1 MSNTYDVY
9 IQKWKNAD
17 GTISSAPE
25 KLMFSI
31 PQNNPEGFPMISPT
45 VKCGE
50 DSADSL
56 DFSMNVGM
64 EYYDLLIPLKTIIRV
79 EYYGNTIFYGRVL
92 TINASTVMQTRSV
105 HCEGAFGFFNDS
117 YYPATADTKR
127 EEISWSTYFDRILS
141 NHNNYIHGDDVKK
154 FNRGTVDFTPST
166 QNKKFEPTGWTQ
178 TSSMLSSLKDE
189 LGGHMLSRYS
199 GGYNYIDWYKYHKR
213 DLGNGNRP
221 VVQVGENV
229 IDISSNM
236 DVGNLFTRV
245 IPVGKSDNDGSKIT
259 INGYAYTDRSGVR
272 HTHGTDYMS
281 VSLIRSL
288 YSDAELSNDYH
299 TPQDF
304 DDSES
309 KYGIIYKTIQFSDAA
324 TPEQLWNE
332 CAKWIKE
339 SFYGAV
345 TSFEIRAIDMHIQ
358 NTSLPLILLGDCVD
372 IYYKIMENGQMVT
385 KYRKMIAK
393 SIKYDLFNP
402 SNNSYSFGIP
412 SDLLKTSKS
421 QSSSKKKKTAS
432 EMMSNPE
439 EVESEPDKNLTFQKI
454 ADIIRNDPD
463 VENGYG
469 GDAAADSFIEN
480 GEYSGSVKVY
490 DATIHYDTSREEIF
504 FTARLA
510 GKITVSGKP
519 THWVGFNNAHGL
531 FAFPDVDTPLVVG
544 ESPAVASAL
553 ASAIAVANQKQGF
566 RGITHWY
573 IKNGGYSYTNIAS
586 LTASTKTGAI
596 AGAGQFV
603 MSDLTKQFYLNSAVE
618 GGMISGMM
626 TIDPQ
631 ALNKVKVKRT
641 MLTSAT
647 KGALTFL
654 NAEIDKQNTITAFFG
669 NKDDNSGG
677 SMQIMDDAEKKIA
690 EITKSTDGGG
700 FLNLLSS
707 SGLNSLQALADDVK
721 NRITTSTKK
730 DGKEVSTTTIDGVVG
745 SMCSIFGKLG
755 TDGSGDDSKTTITND
770 GATGKSTFFDLNGG
784 SSGGT
789 RKKTIELAAGS
800 SAMSFFNGKTNENDK
815 KTVEV
820 EGNGTSGEGKINVG
834 NKGNNQGWRVK
845 LNETIT
851 YQDSSG
857 TTHTLEPGFVSAND
871 FHFDDDNTFNSL
883 KTKILVADTIIAG
896 KVTASTIAADL
907 AYIRDLS
914 SDTIKANRSVR
925 AGYGYFT
932 NGYITNVYASGH
944 VYRTVNGNNVDL
956 GRCYNQCLLSES
968 GGVITLT
975 MYPADGTAP
984 VQNRDISSFN
994 MAATTFYKNAVAASF
1009 DSDHQMFITG
1019 PGSDDKV
1026 STDTLNPGQSKNYYP
1041 TFKKQGSGYQ
1051 YGSLVKVSARS
1062 LRLRTPQGAVRP
1074 TTSNQTIL
1082 PGNDSGGTAYDGLS
1096 QVVVEGS
1103 SNLTAGNIKSGVTIF
1118 GVTGTHEG
1126 GQARALYVEP
1136 DFSARYMNNYT
1147 FKSYTEKG
1155 GTLVDTVGG
1164 GATTGVNIPLIEAGA
1179 GATSPGLTE
1188 IPSGG
1193 ITSNGNYKFP
1203 SGYAGIRYLNVNVSG
1218 GSSGPTKHDAFAVN
1232 VSQGPSGTV
1241 VTIQKTYPHG
1251 SSCPF
1256 VTTSSK
1262 NFYWY

>member
-259 INGYAYTDRSGVR
+259 INGYAYTDRNGVR

-432 EMMSNPE
+432 ESMSAPIIDTDM
-439 EVESEPDKNLTFQKI
+439 PDKELTFSKV
-454 ADIIRNDPD
+454 ADIIRKDPD
-463 VENGYG
+463 VVNGYG
-469 GDAAADSFIEN
+469 GDAAADSFIAN
-480 GEYSGSVKVY
+480 GKLSGSVNVY
-490 DATIHYDTSREEIF
+490 DADIHYDPVGHPEIC
-504 FTARLA
+504 FTGQII
-510 GKITVSGKP
+510 GKITISGKVP
-519 THWVGFNNAHGL
+519 KWIAVNNAHGL
-531 FAFPDVDTPLVVG
+531 FAYIDNVEASVTGAAQVVA
-544 ESPAVASAL
+544 AV
-553 ASAIAVANQKQGF
+553 VAGNANVA
-566 RGITHWY
+566 RPTTHWY
-573 IKNGGYSYTNIAS
+573 IKEAGYTYTDFSVWQSVAAETSVKAVIAATQGLAVYAGGYSIIDLVGKTINAATVNSIEGVITTANKMALDVQNSIIS
-586 LTASTKTGAI
+586 LLP
-596 AGAGQFV
+596 GQKNSSGNEIV
-603 MSDLTKQFYLNSAVE
+603 SAQIGGNDGGKMSVFDE
-618 GGMISGMM
+618 W
-626 TIDPQ
+626 
-631 ALNKVKVKRT
+631 
-641 MLTSAT
+641 
-647 KGALTFL
+647 
-654 NAEIDKQNTITAFFG
+654 G
-669 NKDDNSGG
+669 NKIMEAAGKDQKMSFYERIGSSMSGKVSASIQAASG
-677 SMQIMDDAEKKIA
+677 TVASIISKI
-690 EITKSTDGGG
+690 
-700 FLNLLSS
+700 
-707 SGLNSLQALADDVK
+707 
-721 NRITTSTKK
+721 
-730 DGKEVSTTTIDGVVG
+730 GK
-745 SMCSIFGKLG
+745 
-755 TDGSGDDSKTTITND
+755 DGSGTDALTSIIQNGSNGSMTLYN
-770 GATGKSTFFDLNGG
+770 LNGG
-784 SSGGT
+784 STGDVKKKAMEMLSGTGLANWFNTGT
-789 RKKTIELAAGS
+789 DS
-800 SAMSFFNGKTNENDK
+800 STEQ
-815 KTVEV
+815 KTVEI
-820 EGNGTSGEGKINVG
+820 NAAGTSGEGKVNVG
-834 NKGNNQGWRVK
+834 NKGNGDWRVQ
-845 LNETIT
+845 LNNKVT
-851 YQDSSG
+851 YTDENG
-857 TTHTLEPGFVSAND
+857 DTYTLPGFVTAED
-871 FHFDDDNTFNSL
+871 FSMLQSIPSFKTKYAIIDKLWADQGTFNNL
-883 KTKILVADTIIAG
+883 TVNNNG
-896 KVTASTIAADL
+896 W
-907 AYIRDLS
+907 IRNLD
-914 SDTIKANRSVR
+914 SDTIKASTRISTSQLRTWEVLVSGTKNPRISCSGNIY
-925 AGYGYFT
+925 AGGTFYLRGDGEG
-932 NGYITNVYASGH
+932 ND
-944 VYRTVNGNNVDL
+944 VNL
-956 GRCYNQCLLSES
+956 GRCYNSVELNSS
-968 GGVITLT
+968 TGVFTF
-975 MYPADGTAP
+975 YRANGADPTTF
-984 VQNRDISSFN
+984 S
-994 MAATTFYKNAVAASF
+994 MADTTFYKNAVSASF

-1026 STDTLNPGQSKNYYP
+1026 SADTLDPGQSKNYYP
-1041 TFKKQGSGYQ
+1041 TFKKKGSGYQ
-1051 YGSLVKVSARS
+1051 YGSLVKVTARS
-1062 LRLRTPQGAVRP
+1062 LNLQAKSVAP
-1074 TTSNQTIL
+1074 TTSAQTITA
-1082 PGNDSGGTAYDGLS
+1082 DSGRDGLS
-1096 QVVVEGS
+1096 SVNVSAATKQAKTVSASTS
-1103 SNLTAGNIKSGVTIF
+1103 SNVEVTADAGYYGLSKVTVNQFKVQSKTVTPGKDAKVILPDSGYSALSNVSLNGDDDLVAGNIKSGVSIF
-1118 GVTGTHEG
+1118 GVTGT
-1126 GQARALYVEP
+1126 Y
-1136 DFSARYMNNYT
+1136 
-1147 FKSYTEKG
+1147 
-1155 GTLVDTVGG
+1155 
-1164 GATTGVNIPLIEAGA
+1164 
-1179 GATSPGLTE
+1179 
-1188 IPSGG
+1188 SGG
-1193 ITSNGNYKFP
+1193 SASVTDISMWNGSSDRISGNRTISSTLTLTAWCKVDGTWVSGDVAYITP
-1203 SGYAGIRYLNVNVSG
+1203 SG
-1218 GSSGPTKHDAFAVN
+1218 GSSYTSLGSWYYTKY
-1232 VSQGPSGTV
+1232 QLPSGLWHHQFV
-1241 VTIQKTYPHG
+1241 LEQSG
-1251 SSCPF
+1251 SSISGLSNN
-1256 VTTSSK
+1256 TSYK
-1262 NFYWY
+1262 LYK